1 MAEIQTTTQYTLSDS
16 EKSEIAQ
23 SVLQSFQNG
32 EYQYN
37 LNESDKHS
45 IVNTISNNLTTGNLS
60 VKISDSDKADIIA
73 EVLAELY
80 AKSTQ
85 VKTLERVGN
94 LNGITTIP
102 AVRDTDDEIVAV
114 PLELMITNQPIEV
127 AGQDAIDILTAQGKI
142 IPGQLY
148 FTPVDEE

>member
-1 MAEIQTTTQYTLSDS
+1 MAEIQTTTQYTLSIS
-16 EKSEIAQ
+16 EKQEIAK
-23 SVLQSFQNG
+23 SVLDSFNSG
-32 EYQYN
+32 EYKYT
-37 LNESDKHS
+37 LAESDKEA
-45 IVNTISNNLTTGNLS
+45 IIGDISDSLLSGELS
-60 VKISDSDKADIIA
+60 VKISDADKADIIA

-80 AKSTQ
+80 AKSQQ

-102 AVRDTDDEIVAV
+102 AVRDTDDAIVAV
-114 PLELMITNQPIEV
+114 PLELVTTNQPIEV

-142 IPGQLY
+142 ITGQLY